1 MKTREV
7 KSFTLDESAIKKLK
21 RYSEQETKGNLSRG
35 LSHLIHAKLHA
46 EIEDYTHRAP
56 PQQRKWNGT
65 GKCNPKFGGQPP
77 CALCWGENATV
88 TTRRALVMRNKKLI
102 EEDVIH
108 VENA

>member
-1 MKTREV
+1 M
-7 KSFTLDESAIKKLK
+7 DESAIKKLK
-21 RYSEQETKGNLSRG
+21 RYSDQETKGNVSRG
-35 LSHLIHAKLHA
+35 LCHLIHAKLHA

-56 PQQRKWNGT
+56 PSQRKWKGT
-65 GKCNPKFGGQPP
+65 NKCNPRIGGKP
-77 CALCWGENATV
+77 CVLCWGENANI